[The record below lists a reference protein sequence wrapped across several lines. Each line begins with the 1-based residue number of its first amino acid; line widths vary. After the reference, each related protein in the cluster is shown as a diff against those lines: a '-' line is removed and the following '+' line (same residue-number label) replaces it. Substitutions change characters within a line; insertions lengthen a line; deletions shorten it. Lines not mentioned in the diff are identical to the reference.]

1 MQFNFKF
8 KNKSSKDF
16 DAIANTK
23 SRTLLPET
31 KLYKYDLPLMDGSL
45 DFTESNCFKRPFYK
59 DRTHEMKIILTAD
72 SLEELGIKA
81 AKIAAWLTGSGD
93 LIFSDS
99 ELAVWHAR
107 VASNIAYTPERYG
120 KKAELSVIFQAS
132 AVGEAT
138 FRIGEGIRLED
149 AIYLSSKIP
158 LDMGKYFRKELQ
170 YGDNKIK
177 FVNIG
182 DFHVRPK
189 LRFEGDM
196 ENITITY
203 GEKKIILERITGGVT
218 VDLEKC
224 TVTDNPGNEILSRM
238 QGSFFELP
246 PGRSE
251 IEVFVSSPCVLDIDY
266 VPKTIYDFDF
276 SDIDWGDEEDA

>member
-1 MQFNFKF
+1 MFNGRHSSEFGVVFK
-8 KNKSSKDF
+8 
-16 DAIANTK
+16 TK
-23 SRTLLPET
+23 SRPLLPGVKE
-31 KLYKYDLPLMDGSL
+31 YIYDIPLMDGSL
-45 DFTESNCFKRPFYK
+45 DFSESNCLGREIYN
-59 DRTHEMKIILTAD
+59 DRIFELTLQINA
-72 SLEELGIKA
+72 SNLTELEHKC
-81 AKIAAWLTGSGD
+81 AKIAAWLRNRGT
-93 LIFSDS
+93 LIFDDS
-99 ELAVWHAR
+99 NAVVWKGRFVSEA
-107 VASNIAYTPERYG
+107 VFVPERRG
-120 KKAELSVIFQAS
+120 KKAEISFMFRTNPS
-132 AVGEAT
+132 GEAT

-196 ENITITY
+196 ENITVTY